1 MKTQFILALALTTLA
16 GGSVLAADLPVKA
29 PRAVGPAFVCAAS
42 QFGGMNVS
50 VHAGSV
56 YHQAHRGDTDGFN
69 TDNAGWTLNKWGG
82 EVGGGIGYDWTT
94 CSTVWGVQLD
104 GSWLFS
110 TKNFLPDDPNG
121 GGAVTDGITTRADW
135 LATARLRSGV
145 ALDNLLIYATGGVAA
160 ARIRTTWSEAPNTI
174 TFGETRFGWVAGLGT
189 EWAWSRNVSFKFET
203 LYVGFTDRDRSF
215 TIAGPA
221 TFNFR
226 HSDSM
231 WISRIGLAYRWGAP
245 VVARY

>member
-1 MKTQFILALALTTLA
+1 MKNIVLQVAAMSFALAGA
-16 GGSVLAADLPVKA
+16 ASAADIPVKA

-42 QFGGMNVS
+42 QFGGMHVG

-56 YHQAHRGDTDGFN
+56 YHQAHRNDTDGLL

-82 EVGGGIGYDWTT
+82 HVGGGIGYDWTT
-94 CSTVWGVQLD
+94 CSTVWGVELD
-104 GSWLFS
+104 GSWIFS
-110 TKNFLPDDPNG
+110 TKNFLPDNPNG
-121 GGAVTDGITTRADW
+121 GGTGGITTRADW

-160 ARIRTTWSEAPNTI
+160 ARIRTTWADTAAVADI
-174 TFGETRFGWVAGLGT
+174 RDFRETRWGWVAGLGT
-189 EWAWSRNVSFKFET
+189 EWAWTRNVAFKFET
-203 LYVGFTDRDRSF
+203 LYVGFTDRSVTGVF
-215 TIAGPA
+215 PAG
-221 TFNFR
+221 TFNFK

-231 WISRIGLAYRWGAP
+231 WISRVGLTYRWGAP